1 MNILTHLE
9 EKENFKSTAYTDE
22 YMKNL
27 RIVQKVLL
35 KVSIYVM

>member
-9 EKENFKSTAYTDE
+9 EKENLNSTAYTDE

-27 RIVQKVLL
+27 RIFQKVLL
-35 KVSIYVM
+35 KVSIYGI